1 MRILFIVFLSFSFAF
16 TSTGVYNI
24 APMNQPATTTL
35 SGEQQDLAPD
45 VKKFLETD
53 WQAPLTDEMR
63 DELLDESSKY
73 IWSEPMFGENIEYKD
88 MNLTSESS
96 AVEGTDA
103 ITLGDQNWPVWS
115 VWPWQDD
122 SHLRKDFSALPV
134 APNMNGHYL
143 LKKSYS
149 TLTFDILFTKPTS
162 GNVYIWIWL
171 VRDQDTYTRTLTVK
185 FDGSQF
191 AGSQFVVG
199 ASGFKGA
206 LLVPSSIISP
216 GYVRHT
222 IDISINFG
230 GYKDRGWRLEFCW
243 MGLGNNANGYEQTPP
258 QETTS
263 PYYTQD
269 LEELVPQS
277 GTTDVVVEYKVICGT
292 NTKLNI
298 ETENVND
305 AYSRVV
311 DIYIDNVKKG
321 TISSPGAYELT
332 LGEYAPGSQQCI
344 LKFVFKNMPDIYKS
358 KRITQLAVHRIGFNL
373 EIDTMEG
380 CSQATLITRM
390 NAMNAWLVLH
400 GYHRITYYFSGILG
414 FAEETTPADHRGCW
428 FWFYEHKFISF
439 WEYVIYVNKLIY
451 DGEYDA
457 GWHFADFLFDYG
469 IGISEIDSK
478 TTTIWHEYGHHIG
491 IYEENQQG
499 KENYCWNSRCVM
511 STSGAYYYCWF
522 HWHLRSWF

>member
-1 MRILFIVFLSFSFAF
+1 
-16 TSTGVYNI
+16 
-24 APMNQPATTTL
+24 
-35 SGEQQDLAPD
+35 
-45 VKKFLETD
+45 
-53 WQAPLTDEMR
+53 
-63 DELLDESSKY
+63 
-73 IWSEPMFGENIEYKD
+73 
-88 MNLTSESS
+88 
-96 AVEGTDA
+96 
-103 ITLGDQNWPVWS
+103 
-115 VWPWQDD
+115 
-122 SHLRKDFSALPV
+122 
-134 APNMNGHYL
+134 
-143 LKKSYS
+143 
-149 TLTFDILFTKPTS
+149 
-162 GNVYIWIWL
+162 
-171 VRDQDTYTRTLTVK
+171 
-185 FDGSQF
+185 
-191 AGSQFVVG
+191 
-199 ASGFKGA
+199 
-206 LLVPSSIISP
+206 
-216 GYVRHT
+216 
-222 IDISINFG
+222 
-230 GYKDRGWRLEFCW
+230 